1 MEIKEAQPAH
11 HAVVYG
17 LRKDLFCEARASAY
31 GQTTCSPNNET
42 TMPSTPLS
50 VSEKSRV
57 DLLSLLD
64 HFHEYDYQPSEPI
77 EYVLKMLQ
85 QTFISNSFS
94 VRLRALGSCKE
105 LLLDS
110 AKLEEALRR
119 HDQSKKQKQ
128 EAQPKTYV
136 SQNNSASDTYSFFY
150 STLQAL
156 NSEEE
161 EDDNWEWD
169 VNTNEVRLLDKCNHA
184 GVGECDR
191 KSEEVTPKLGGSSVD
206 QE

>member
-1 MEIKEAQPAH
+1 MTS
-11 HAVVYG
+11 
-17 LRKDLFCEARASAY
+17 LRSKNKKRNRRRTCLKTIAL
-31 GQTTCSPNNET
+31 QT
-42 TMPSTPLS
+42 LI
-50 VSEKSRV
+50 
-57 DLLSLLD
+57 L
-64 HFHEYDYQPSEPI
+64 
-77 EYVLKMLQ
+77 
-85 QTFISNSFS
+85 
-94 VRLRALGSCKE
+94 
-105 LLLDS
+105 
-110 AKLEEALRR
+110 
-119 HDQSKKQKQ
+119 
-128 EAQPKTYV
+128 
-136 SQNNSASDTYSFFY
+136 FFY